1 MGLGSGLGP
10 RGCAVDVDVLARA
23 LRDGDGDVAGE
34 RYGRLAHEA
43 AHLARVRVRVGVRV
57 RVRVRDYGLWIRD

>member
-1 MGLGSGLGP
+1 MGLGLGLGP

-23 LRDGDGDVAGE
+23 LRHGDGDVAGE

-43 AHLARVRVRVGVRV
+43 AHLVWVRV
-57 RVRVRDYGLWIRD
+57 RVRVRVSVWVWVWVRVGEG